1 MKIAMRILLLIV
13 AVLAVFAVVLLIIKA
28 SNDDIRRGANRVVES
43 ADTVNT
49 DFLLYT
55 QVREFDEAVSL
66 LTREAFQIGYLQKD
80 DDVNSRKTQFDSQ
93 LTRVIEKANAL
104 NSPTVLQSIQ
114 KIGGYTDELTKY
126 KKEELRS
133 LALLDQ
139 YRVYIVN
146 ELQTSFAQNEANVDE
161 FLTMDGERYDEAV
174 GKIRALIEQS
184 LSAPENERAQTF
196 KSALKSEAVVE
207 DLSLIEHETLWESDL
222 LDERIRGLSF
232 YKLMIMRRE
241 VGLREGDIY
250 SLEESPDDL
259 LKRIREE
266 LTVLEAEGTRT
277 DTEKMQKV
285 LIERSLQNYD
295 STLSSYID
303 LLISTSFIGA
313 EIALNN
319 ESIYKLQESIEAI
332 RSRSL
337 ELVNQKINAEI
348 EAISRSLN
356 ALFTEEQE
364 KVESAIVNMKAE
376 GKNTVATTDNS
387 GQKILW
393 LLVLAIVITALS
405 FLYIYGLFRKLMKQ
419 LLPVAEKMKNLDFS
433 GALDFKPSKDELG
446 QILSSFKDVVNTM
459 KTTVGEVSGAAQK
472 IQIESET
479 VVSSVEEN
487 SATAEE
493 ISSNMDEMNKSI
505 DQSVKEL
512 GNVTEQTLSLVSN
525 SGETAK
531 KVQKNVV
538 ETEKNLQNSDQNKK
552 KIDAI
557 VCRVEE
563 VGTEISGTMKDILV
577 LKSITQEIETFV
589 EGISGIAEQTNLL
602 ALNAA
607 IEAARAGDAG
617 RGFAVVA
624 DEVRKLAVESNKM
637 VDDIRQRI
645 TVITKRVDQVVEKSQ
660 THVSGMEEVLV
671 GIKVVSQETNALT
684 ETLRTSQR
692 FIRDFSTL
700 LEDQNQEIA
709 AVSKQSEKIAKRFED
724 ASQTVKGLNRS
735 VKSTADSIGELAQ
748 SAQTLSEIAVKLDNR
763 MKDFKV

>member
-104 NSPTVLQSIQ
+104 NSPAVLQSIQ

>member
-266 LTVLEAEGTRT
+266 LTVLEAEGTLT

>member
-49 DFLLYT
+49 DFLLYS

-104 NSPTVLQSIQ
+104 NSPAVLQSIQ

-266 LTVLEAEGTRT
+266 LTVLEAEGTLT

-748 SAQTLSEIAVKLDNR
+748 SAQALSEIAVKLDNR

>member
-104 NSPTVLQSIQ
+104 NSPAVLQSIQ

-184 LSAPENERAQTF
+184 LSAPENERTQTF

-259 LKRIREE
+259 LKCIREE
-266 LTVLEAEGTRT
+266 LTVLEAEGTLT

-285 LIERSLQNYD
+285 LIERSMQNYD

>member
-104 NSPTVLQSIQ
+104 NSPAVLQSIQ

-259 LKRIREE
+259 LKCIREE
-266 LTVLEAEGTRT
+266 LTVLEAEGTLT

-285 LIERSLQNYD
+285 LIERSMQNYD

-660 THVSGMEEVLV
+660 THVSGMEEVLI

-748 SAQTLSEIAVKLDNR
+748 SAQALSEIAVKLDNR

>member
-49 DFLLYT
+49 DFLLYS

-266 LTVLEAEGTRT
+266 LTVLEAEGTLT

-285 LIERSLQNYD
+285 LIERSMQNYD

>member
-259 LKRIREE
+259 LKCIREE
-266 LTVLEAEGTRT
+266 LTVLEAEGTLT

>member
-266 LTVLEAEGTRT
+266 LTVLEAEGTLT

-285 LIERSLQNYD
+285 LIERSMQNYD

>member
-104 NSPTVLQSIQ
+104 NSPAVLQSIQ

-266 LTVLEAEGTRT
+266 LTVLEAEGTLT

-285 LIERSLQNYD
+285 LIERSMQNYD

>member
-49 DFLLYT
+49 DFLLYS

-104 NSPTVLQSIQ
+104 NSPAVLQSIQ

-259 LKRIREE
+259 LKCIREE
-266 LTVLEAEGTRT
+266 LTVLEAEGTLT

-285 LIERSLQNYD
+285 LIERSMQNYD

-748 SAQTLSEIAVKLDNR
+748 SAQALSEIAVKLDNR

>member
-49 DFLLYT
+49 DFLLYS

-104 NSPTVLQSIQ
+104 NSPAVLQSIQ

-259 LKRIREE
+259 LKCIREE
-266 LTVLEAEGTRT
+266 LTVLEAEGTLT

-285 LIERSLQNYD
+285 LIERSMQNYD

-660 THVSGMEEVLV
+660 THVSGMEEVLI

-748 SAQTLSEIAVKLDNR
+748 SAQALSEIAVKLDNR

>member
-104 NSPTVLQSIQ
+104 NSPAVLQSIQ

-184 LSAPENERAQTF
+184 LSASENERAQTF

-266 LTVLEAEGTRT
+266 LTVLEAEGTLT

-285 LIERSLQNYD
+285 LIERSMQNYD

-472 IQIESET
+472 IQIESGT

-607 IEAARAGDAG
+607 IEAVRAGDAG

-660 THVSGMEEVLV
+660 THVSGMEEVLI

-748 SAQTLSEIAVKLDNR
+748 SAQALSEIAVKLDNR

>member
-13 AVLAVFAVVLLIIKA
+13 AVLAVFAIVLLIVKV
-28 SNDDIRRGANRVVES
+28 SNDEIRRSANRVVES
-43 ADTVNT
+43 ADTVNN
-49 DFLLYT
+49 DFLLYM
-55 QVREFDEAVSL
+55 QVREFDEAVRL

-80 DDVNSRKTQFDSQ
+80 DAVSSLKAQFDNRLPLVLQ
-93 LTRVIEKANAL
+93 KANAL
-104 NSPTVLQSIQ
+104 NSPTILQSIQ
-114 KIGGYTDELTKY
+114 KIGGYTNDLTKY
-126 KKEELRS
+126 KRDELRS

-139 YRVYIVN
+139 YRVYIVS
-146 ELQTSFAQNEANVDE
+146 ELQTSFSKNASSVDG
-161 FLTMDGERYDEAV
+161 FLTRDSERYDEAV
-174 GKIRALIEQS
+174 RKLKTLMEQS
-184 LSAPENERAQTF
+184 LSAPENERVQTF

-222 LDERIRGLSF
+222 LSEQIRHASF
-232 YKLMIMRRE
+232 SKLMIMRRE
-241 VGLREGDIY
+241 IGLREGDIY

-259 LKRIREE
+259 FKHLREE
-266 LTVLEAEGTRT
+266 LTTLEAAGALT
-277 DTEKMQKV
+277 DEEKMQKALV
-285 LIERSLQNYD
+285 ERSMRNYE

-313 EIALNN
+313 EISLNN
-319 ESIYKLQESIEAI
+319 DSIYKLQEAIETL

-337 ELVNQKINAEI
+337 ELVNQKINGEI
-348 EAISRSLN
+348 EAISRSLS
-356 ALFTEEQE
+356 ALFAEEQE
-364 KVESAIVNMKAE
+364 KVEIAIKNMKAE
-376 GKNTVATTDNS
+376 GQSTVATTDSS
-387 GQKILW
+387 GEKILW
-393 LLVLAIVITALS
+393 LLLLAIVITALS
-405 FLYIYGLFRKLMKQ
+405 FLYIYGLFRLLMKK
-419 LLPVAEKMKNLDFS
+419 LIPVAEKMKKLDFS
-433 GALDFKPSKDELG
+433 GAIDFKRSKDELG
-446 QILSSFKDVVNTM
+446 MIMSSFEEVVHTM
-459 KTTVGEVSGAAQK
+459 KKTVGEVSEAAQK

-505 DQSVKEL
+505 EQSVEEL
-512 GNVTEQTLSLVSN
+512 GNVAKQTMSLVAN
-525 SGETAK
+525 SGETGK
-531 KVQKNVV
+531 KVQRNVL
-538 ETEKNLQNSDQNKK
+538 ETEINLQNSDQNKK
-552 KIDAI
+552 KIDMI
-557 VCRVEE
+557 VSRVEE

-637 VDDIRQRI
+637 VGDIRQRI
-645 TVITKRVDQVVEKSQ
+645 SVITQRVDQVVEQSE
-660 THVSGMEEVLV
+660 THVSGMEEVLS
-671 GIKVVSQETNALT
+671 GIKVVSQETNVLT

-692 FIRDFSTL
+692 FIRDFSSL
-700 LEDQNQEIA
+700 LEQQNQEIG
-709 AVSKQSEKIAKRFED
+709 AVSRQSEKIAERFED
-724 ASQTVKGLNRS
+724 ASQTIKGLNRS

-748 SAQTLSEIAVKLDNR
+748 SAQALSEIAVKLDNR

>member
-104 NSPTVLQSIQ
+104 NSPAVLQSIQ

-184 LSAPENERAQTF
+184 LSAPENERTQTF

-266 LTVLEAEGTRT
+266 LTVLEAEGTLT

-285 LIERSLQNYD
+285 LIERSMQNYD

>member
-660 THVSGMEEVLV
+660 THVSGMEEVLI

-748 SAQTLSEIAVKLDNR
+748 SAQALSEIAVKLDNR

>member
-1 MKIAMRILLLIV
+1 
-13 AVLAVFAVVLLIIKA
+13 
-28 SNDDIRRGANRVVES
+28 
-43 ADTVNT
+43 
-49 DFLLYT
+49 
-55 QVREFDEAVSL
+55 
-66 LTREAFQIGYLQKD
+66 
-80 DDVNSRKTQFDSQ
+80 
-93 LTRVIEKANAL
+93 
-104 NSPTVLQSIQ
+104 
-114 KIGGYTDELTKY
+114 
-126 KKEELRS
+126 
-133 LALLDQ
+133 
-139 YRVYIVN
+139 
-146 ELQTSFAQNEANVDE
+146 
-161 FLTMDGERYDEAV
+161 
-174 GKIRALIEQS
+174 
-184 LSAPENERAQTF
+184 
-196 KSALKSEAVVE
+196 
-207 DLSLIEHETLWESDL
+207 
-222 LDERIRGLSF
+222 
-232 YKLMIMRRE
+232 MRRE

>member
-49 DFLLYT
+49 DFLLYS

-104 NSPTVLQSIQ
+104 NSPAVLQSIQ

-259 LKRIREE
+259 LKCIREE
-266 LTVLEAEGTRT
+266 LTVLEAEGTLT

-285 LIERSLQNYD
+285 LIERSMQNYD

-660 THVSGMEEVLV
+660 THVSGMEEVLI

>member
-49 DFLLYT
+49 DFLLYS

-161 FLTMDGERYDEAV
+161 FLTMDGKRYDEAV

-184 LSAPENERAQTF
+184 LSAPENERTQTF

-232 YKLMIMRRE
+232 YKLMILRRE

-266 LTVLEAEGTRT
+266 LTVLEAEGTLT

-660 THVSGMEEVLV
+660 THVSGMEEVLI

-748 SAQTLSEIAVKLDNR
+748 SAQALSEIAVKLDNR

>member
-104 NSPTVLQSIQ
+104 NSPAVLQSIQ

-259 LKRIREE
+259 LKCIREE
-266 LTVLEAEGTRT
+266 LTVLEAEGTLT

-285 LIERSLQNYD
+285 LIERSMQNYD

-748 SAQTLSEIAVKLDNR
+748 SAQALSEIAVKLDNR

>member
-49 DFLLYT
+49 DFLLYS

-161 FLTMDGERYDEAV
+161 FLTMDGKRYDEAV

-232 YKLMIMRRE
+232 YKLMILRRE

-266 LTVLEAEGTRT
+266 LTVLEAEGTLT

-748 SAQTLSEIAVKLDNR
+748 SAQALSEIAVKLDNR

>member
-13 AVLAVFAVVLLIIKA
+13 AVLAVFAVVLLIVKA

-80 DDVNSRKTQFDSQ
+80 DDVNSRKTQFDGQ

-104 NSPTVLQSIQ
+104 NSPAVLQSIQ

-146 ELQTSFAQNEANVDE
+146 ELQTSFSKNASSVDG
-161 FLTMDGERYDEAV
+161 FLTMDSKRYDEALRNI
-174 GKIRALIEQS
+174 KTLMEQS
-184 LSAPENERAQTF
+184 LSAPANERVQTF
-196 KSALKSEAVVE
+196 KSTLRAEAVVE

-222 LDERIRGLSF
+222 LSEQVRGASF
-232 YKLMIMRRE
+232 YKLLIMRRE
-241 VGLREGDIY
+241 IGLREGDVY
-250 SLEESPDDL
+250 SLEERPDDIF
-259 LKRIREE
+259 KRIREE
-266 LTVLEAEGTRT
+266 LSALEAEGALTEA
-277 DTEKMQKV
+277 EKMQKV
-285 LIERSLQNYD
+285 LVERSLQNYE
-295 STLSSYID
+295 STMSSYTD

-660 THVSGMEEVLV
+660 THVSGMEEVLI

-748 SAQTLSEIAVKLDNR
+748 SAQALSEIAVKLDNR

>member
-49 DFLLYT
+49 DFLLYS

-104 NSPTVLQSIQ
+104 NSPAVLQSIQ

-259 LKRIREE
+259 LKCIREE
-266 LTVLEAEGTRT
+266 LTVLEAEGTLT

-285 LIERSLQNYD
+285 LIERSMQNYD

>member
-49 DFLLYT
+49 DFLLYS

-104 NSPTVLQSIQ
+104 NSPAVLQSIQ

-266 LTVLEAEGTRT
+266 LTVLEAEGTLT

-285 LIERSLQNYD
+285 LIERSMQNYD

>member
-104 NSPTVLQSIQ
+104 NSPAVLQSIQ

-266 LTVLEAEGTRT
+266 LTVLEAEGTLT

-285 LIERSLQNYD
+285 LIERSMQNYD

-660 THVSGMEEVLV
+660 THVSGMEEVLI

-748 SAQTLSEIAVKLDNR
+748 SAQALSEIAVKLDNR

>member
-49 DFLLYT
+49 DFLLYS

-104 NSPTVLQSIQ
+104 NSPAVLQSIQ

-266 LTVLEAEGTRT
+266 LTVLEAEGTLT

-285 LIERSLQNYD
+285 LIERSMQNYD

-512 GNVTEQTLSLVSN
+512 GNVIEQTLSLVSN

-660 THVSGMEEVLV
+660 THVSGMEEVLI

-735 VKSTADSIGELAQ
+735 VKS
-748 SAQTLSEIAVKLDNR
+748 
-763 MKDFKV
+763 

>member
-49 DFLLYT
+49 DFLLYS

>member
-49 DFLLYT
+49 DFLLYS

-104 NSPTVLQSIQ
+104 NSPAVLQSIQ

-266 LTVLEAEGTRT
+266 LTVLEAEGTLT

-285 LIERSLQNYD
+285 LIERSMQNYD

-660 THVSGMEEVLV
+660 THVSGMEEVLI

-748 SAQTLSEIAVKLDNR
+748 SAQALSEIAVKLDNR

>member
-49 DFLLYT
+49 DFLLYS

-104 NSPTVLQSIQ
+104 NSPAVLQSIQ

-259 LKRIREE
+259 LKCIREE
-266 LTVLEAEGTRT
+266 LTVLEAEGTLT

-660 THVSGMEEVLV
+660 THVSGMEEVLI

-748 SAQTLSEIAVKLDNR
+748 SAQALSEIAVKLDNR

>member
-49 DFLLYT
+49 DFLLYS

-104 NSPTVLQSIQ
+104 NSPAVLQSIQ

-133 LALLDQ
+133 LAQLDQ

-266 LTVLEAEGTRT
+266 LTVLEAEGTLT

-285 LIERSLQNYD
+285 LIERSMQNYD

-538 ETEKNLQNSDQNKK
+538 QTEKNLQNSDQNKK

-660 THVSGMEEVLV
+660 THVSGMEEVLI

-748 SAQTLSEIAVKLDNR
+748 SAQALSEIAVKLDNR